1 MTYPIEF
8 DKLTHTVTETTA
20 RTRRFN
26 RTPVPEGFTPP
37 SETNWRGYKEV
48 QRYDVGKSIKDVQ
61 LFSDGRYAVLTR
73 GHELQLIDPTS
84 NTQTTL
90 IDTKTGASVS
100 AMTITD
106 DDKVAMVKNGHLFI
120 LDPQTGE
127 MTHISYIWGMGDYG
141 REKLISTRTGLIA
154 ICGKREAHLEVWDR
168 NSLQSTS
175 IPPPEEWGFDDFED
189 IAVAPDDTIFAGT
202 RNGRV
207 TSYNVA
213 KKTCTEIKG
222 TLSHIAA
229 VGVLPDGTPVWVE
242 RFHGKVTLMVGEESK
257 AIGLNPDTFWFVDHI
272 LEVTPEGKILL
283 PDENGFI
290 YVFDPLRLQPE
301 RGTIKVEIS
310 DKKKFLTEGPIAS
323 IRPQQDGTI
332 IVATREGRIFV
343 LKSDSQEYGDNVTV
357 SDLEESYTPHD
368 ILTWTGS
375 IETIGLSFLRWLAQQ
390 PETDL
395 PPDISRWILF
405 IRKALEDKAHLHFS
419 GEVATQQNRLNALG
433 LAALSCL
440 SFEDIGRLLRMGE
453 NPSSIVNRTMARL
466 RTHARPETQ
475 QAFPL
480 YQFGP
485 QGVGES
491 HAAPAKAAKPSI
503 LAITE
508 ATDPD
513 VIRELFAQRNY
524 QFFYRHSRG
533 ENAPFINF
541 RETFDRRMSFSR
553 PAKTQIIQLL
563 EEGGIPVKTHQMSST
578 GILLAWIRRQDLSKM
593 KEVLT
598 AHQDPYAPF
607 VKEV

>member
-1 MTYPIEF
+1 MA
-8 DKLTHTVTETTA
+8 ETTA

-37 SETNWRGYKEV
+37 PETNWRGYREV
-48 QRYDVGKSIKDVQ
+48 QRYDVGRSIKDVQ

-73 GHELQLIDPTS
+73 RHDLQLIDPV
-84 NTQTTL
+84 NKTQTTL
-90 IDTKTGASVS
+90 IDTNTGSSVR

-106 DDKVAMVKNGHLFI
+106 DDKVAMIKNGHLFI

-127 MTHISYIWGMGDYG
+127 MTHISYIWGAGNYG
-141 REKLISTRTGLIA
+141 NDKIVITKTGLIA
-154 ICGKREAHLEVWDR
+154 ICGKREAHLETWDR
-168 NSLQSTS
+168 NSLQKTS
-175 IPPPEEWGFDDFED
+175 IPPPEEWGFDDFKD
-189 IAVAPDDTIFAGT
+189 IAVAPNDTILAGT

-207 TSYNVA
+207 ISYNVA
-213 KKTCTEIKG
+213 EKTRTEIRKG
-222 TLSHIAA
+222 TFSHIAA
-229 VGVLPDGTPVWVE
+229 VGVLPDGTPVWVQ
-242 RFHGKVTLMVGEESK
+242 RFHGEVTLMVGEESK
-257 AIGLNPDTFWFVDHI
+257 TIRLNPDIFWFVDHI

-290 YVFDPLRLQPE
+290 HVFDPLRLLSE
-301 RGTIKVEIS
+301 RGTIKVEIN

-332 IVATREGRIFV
+332 VVATREGRIFV
-343 LKSDSQEYGDNVTV
+343 LKSDPQEYGDDVIV
-357 SDLEESYTPHD
+357 SNLEESYAPHD

-390 PETDL
+390 PETEL
-395 PPDISRWILF
+395 PADISRWILF
-405 IRKALEDKAHLHFS
+405 IRKALEDKAHLYFS

-433 LAALSCL
+433 LAALGYL
-440 SFEDIGRLLRMGE
+440 SLEDIGKLLRMGE
-453 NPSSIVNRTMARL
+453 NPSGIVNQTMARL
-466 RTHARPETQ
+466 RDNATPETQ

-480 YQFGP
+480 YQLRP

-491 HAAPAKAAKPSI
+491 HTAPAKAAKPSI
-503 LAITE
+503 LAITD

-513 VIRELFAQRNY
+513 VIRELFAQRSY
-524 QFFYRHSRG
+524 KFFYRYSRG

-541 RETFDRRMSFSR
+541 TEVFDRRSFSTS
-553 PAKTQIIQLL
+553 AKAQIVQLL
-563 EEGGIPVKTHQMSST
+563 EEGGVPVKTHRMN
-578 GILLAWIRRQDLSKM
+578 GALLAWIRRQDLSKM

-598 AHQDPYAPF
+598 AHKDPYAPF